1 MYKDIEFSLK
11 KNEYNDAKL
20 IEDVQSVKQSVRNI
34 LMTNK
39 GELHYFPQFG
49 CNIRKYL
56 FEKVNPLT
64 ILAIKDE
71 VDFAI
76 RNFEP
81 RVTMIR
87 TDVYEDEYNSNS
99 IVIDLIYY
107 VDAIREDVSQQLTL
121 RLL

>member
-1 MYKDIEFSLK
+1 MYKDIDFSLK
-11 KNEYNDAKL
+11 KNEYKDAKL
-20 IEDVQSVKQSVRNI
+20 IEDVQSVKQSIRNI
-34 LMTNK
+34 LLTNK

-49 CNIRKYL
+49 SNIRMYL

-64 ILAIKDE
+64 VLAIKDE

-81 RVTMIR
+81 RVTVIR
-87 TDVYEDEYNSNS
+87 TDVYEDEYNPNS
-99 IVIDLIYY
+99 IVIDLVYY
-107 VDAIREDVSQQLTL
+107 IDTIKENVSQQLTL

>member
-1 MYKDIEFSLK
+1 MYKDIDFSLN
-11 KNEYNDAKL
+11 KNHYNDAKMV
-20 IEDVQSVKQSVRNI
+20 EDEKAIKQSVKNI
-34 LMTNK
+34 LLTNK

-49 CNIRKYL
+49 CNIRRYL
-56 FEKVNPLT
+56 FEKVNPFV

-81 RVTMIR
+81 RVRLIR
-87 TDVYEDEYNSNS
+87 TDVYEDEYNPNS
-99 IVIDLIYY
+99 IIIDLIYF
-107 VDAIREDVSQQLTL
+107 VESMKEEISQRLTL

>member
-11 KNEYNDAKL
+11 KNRFDDARV
-20 IEDVQSVKQSVRNI
+20 IEGEQCVKQSVRNI
-34 LMTNK
+34 LLTNK

-64 ILAIKDE
+64 VLAIKDE

-81 RVTMIR
+81 RVKLIK
-87 TDVYEDEYNSNS
+87 TDVYEDEYNPNS
-99 IVIDLIYY
+99 IVIDLVYY
-107 VDAIREDVSQQLTL
+107 VDNVKQEVSQQLSL

>member
-1 MYKDIEFSLK
+1 MYKDIEFSLN
-11 KNEYNDAKL
+11 KNEYDDAKL
-20 IEDVQSVKQSVRNI
+20 IVDVQSVKQSVKNI

-56 FEKVNPLT
+56 FEKVNPLSV
-64 ILAIKDE
+64 LAIKDE

-81 RVTMIR
+81 RVKIIK
-87 TDVYEDEYNSNS
+87 TDVYEDEYNANS
-99 IVIDLIYY
+99 VIIDLIYY
-107 VDAIREDVSQQLTL
+107 VETIKEEVSQQLTL

>member
-1 MYKDIEFSLK
+1 MYKDVKFDLK
-11 KNEYNDAKL
+11 KNEFGDATI
-20 IEDVQSVKQSVRNI
+20 IEEVRSVKQSVCNI

-39 GELHYFPQFG
+39 GELFYFPQFG

-81 RVTMIR
+81 RVTVVR
-87 TDVYEDEYNSNS
+87 TDVYKDEYNVNS
-99 IVIDLIYY
+99 VIIDLIYY
-107 VDAIREDVSQQLTL
+107 IDSTKEEVSQQLTL
-121 RLL
+121 GLL

>member
-1 MYKDIEFSLK
+1 MYKDIDFSLN
-11 KNEYNDAKL
+11 KNQYNDAKMV
-20 IEDVQSVKQSVRNI
+20 EDEKAIKQSVKNI
-34 LMTNK
+34 LLTNK

-49 CNIRKYL
+49 CNIRRYL
-56 FEKVNPLT
+56 FEKVNPFV

-81 RVTMIR
+81 RVRLIR
-87 TDVYEDEYNSNS
+87 TDVYEDEYNPNS
-99 IVIDLIYY
+99 IIIDLIYF
-107 VDAIREDVSQQLTL
+107 VESMKEEISQRLTL